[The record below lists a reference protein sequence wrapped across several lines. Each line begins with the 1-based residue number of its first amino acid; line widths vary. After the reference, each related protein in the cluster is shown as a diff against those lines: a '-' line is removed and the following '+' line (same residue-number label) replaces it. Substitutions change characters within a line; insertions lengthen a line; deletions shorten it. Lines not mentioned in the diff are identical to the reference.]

1 MSTLKIITAPTTEP
15 VSLAEAK
22 LHLKVDTGDDD
33 TLISTLVTASR
44 ETAEVFTGRAL
55 ATQVL
60 EYILDSF
67 PSCSDT
73 IYLPMPPL
81 ETLASIKY
89 KDCQGV
95 EAEWDSSNYVV
106 DSESMPARVTSAYGK
121 YFPDFTP
128 YPVSS
133 VRIRFTA
140 GYKSGGPDSLKIPEQ
155 INQALKL
162 LIGHFYENRESVV
175 VGTVAN
181 KVPFTVEALLYPYRV
196 SWW

>member
-1 MSTLKIITAPTTEP
+1 MSTLKVITSPTTEP
-15 VSLAEAK
+15 VTLAEAK
-22 LHLKVDTGDDD
+22 LHLKVDTDEDDA
-33 TLISTLVTASR
+33 LISTLVTASR
-44 ETAEVFTGRAL
+44 ETAEVFTGRSL

-60 EYILDSF
+60 EYILDGF
-67 PSCSDT
+67 PIEADT
-73 IYLPMPPL
+73 IYLPRPPL
-81 ETLASIKY
+81 ETITSIKY
-89 KDCQGV
+89 KDFQAV
-95 EAEWDSSNYVV
+95 ETEWDGQNYVV
-106 DSESMPARVTSAYGK
+106 DGESMPARVTLAYGK

-140 GYKSGGPDSLKIPEQ
+140 GYKTGGPDSLKMPEQ

-181 KVPFTVEALLYPYRV
+181 KVHFSVEALLYPYRV

>member
-1 MSTLKIITAPTTEP
+1 MSTIKTVTAPTTEP
-15 VSLAEAK
+15 VSLAEAR
-22 LHLKVDTGDDD
+22 LHLKVDTDDD
-33 TLISTLVTASR
+33 NALISSLITASR

-60 EYILDSF
+60 EYILDGF
-67 PSCSDT
+67 PTEADT
-73 IYLPMPPL
+73 INIPRPPL
-81 ETLASIKY
+81 EELTSIKY
-89 KDCQGV
+89 RNWQGQEV
-95 EAEWDSSNYVV
+95 EWDGQNYVV
-106 DSESMPARVTSAYGK
+106 DGESMPARVTLAYGK

-140 GYKSGGPDSLKIPEQ
+140 GYKSGGPDSLKMPEQ

-181 KVPFTVEALLYPYRV
+181 KVPFSVEALLYPYKI